1 MYCGVL
7 WAVQAWH
14 RHLALDVLHHETLL
28 WLAAVLTACMQDIRA
43 MNDHAMKAAPR
54 KTGAIL
60 LGGGMLCLCMSAAAL
75 FCCCSGKHSCGTF
88 HSPQPAWAAPT
99 DRPHAVIPFCLAQV
113 CPSTT
118 SATLT

>member
-14 RHLALDVLHHETLL
+14 RHLALDVLLHETLL

-75 FCCCSGKHSCGTF
+75 FCCCSGKHSCGTP
-88 HSPQPAWAAPT
+88 HSLPGLRPLTDPMPSSHSALHRCAQAPHLQ
-99 DRPHAVIPFCLAQV
+99 R
-113 CPSTT
+113 
-118 SATLT
+118 